1 MYNLIL
7 TFDLFLM
14 KLFIKIQSKIRSF
27 RTRKQMKGDYTEV
40 HYSYFLQHVD
50 QFGIKQ
56 TLLKNNVL
64 QLKKG
69 NTVHNVWL
77 GAYLDFDGRAS
88 LMIGSDKVLCISM
101 LKEAGI
107 PVPRS
112 VVLKSGDYRN
122 ALAFKRNINRPIVI
136 KSARNTGDGTGVFI
150 RPESF
155 LSIWFAVTYA
165 GIYGKE
171 FIVEEYFEGTNYRL
185 LFCKGKFLGACA
197 RIPCSVVGDGMSTIR
212 ELIKRANR
220 GRLKQG
226 HYLKYDPK
234 TRPILYEILISD
246 DLKKCIKK
254 QGFTLNSIPEKGTK
268 VQLQDICHWLLGG
281 QYIDVTD
288 IISPKFVEI
297 GRKVVQALGIKWAG
311 IDLIAADI
319 TNPEEGT
326 YVINEVN
333 TSPAL
338 LVHYE
343 VQNQDKMRPVARE
356 ILKIMFT

>member
-1 MYNLIL
+1 MYNLIRI
-7 TFDLFLM
+7 FNIFLI
-14 KLFIKIQSKIRSF
+14 KFFIKIQSKIRSF
-27 RTRKQMKGDYTEV
+27 RTRKQVKGDYTEV
-40 HYSYFLQHVD
+40 HYSYFLQHAD
-50 QFGIKQ
+50 QFGIKH

-64 QLKKG
+64 QLRKG
-69 NTVHNVWL
+69 NTVHNVWG
-77 GAYLDFDGRAS
+77 GAYLDCDGRAS
-88 LMIGSDKVLCISM
+88 LMIASDRVLCNSM

-112 VVLKSGDYRN
+112 VILKSGDYRN

-136 KSARNTGDGTGVFI
+136 KPARGTGDGTGVFI
-150 RPESF
+150 RPESS
-155 LSIWFAVTYA
+155 LSIWFAVTCA

-171 FIVEEYFEGTNYRL
+171 FVVEEFFEGTNYRL
-185 LFCKGKFLGACA
+185 LFCKGQFLSACA
-197 RIPCSVVGDGMSTIR
+197 RIPCYVVGDGVSTIR
-212 ELIKRANR
+212 ELIKKANR
-220 GRLKQG
+220 GRFKQG

-234 TRPILYEILISD
+234 TRPILYEILISG
-246 DLKKCIKK
+246 DLKKCIRK
-254 QGFTLNSIPEKGTK
+254 QGFTLNSIPENGNK
-268 VQLQDICHWLLGG
+268 VQLQNICHWLLGG

-297 GRKVVQALGIKWAG
+297 GKKAVEVIGIKWAG
-311 IDLIAADI
+311 VDLIAADI

-326 YVINEVN
+326 YVINELN

-343 VQNQDKMRPVARE
+343 VQNQDKMHPVARE